1 MKALITGVNSEMNK
15 TLLGSLVDAGY
26 EIVAQYHS
34 NNDLSREVMD
44 KYPNVTFVQADFQ
57 DKTSF
62 DGFLK
67 GVEGGAPYDVVVNAA
82 VYYAESGDNW
92 EEVQKDWQEWQNNF
106 LVNTTVP
113 GLLMARADKL
123 VADQGVVVN
132 ISSSMG
138 QKQFG
143 DMQFNMYGA
152 SKSALDLLTNTFAKR
167 WSPRIRVVGIAPG
180 YVHSAW
186 NMDMDEVD
194 LKNIKKDQLT
204 NRLVEP
210 AEIAEL
216 MMEIIR
222 NQSINATTIV
232 IDGGYSA
239 PKIG

>member
-15 TLLGSLVDAGY
+15 ALLGALVDAGY

-34 NNDLSREVMD
+34 DNDLTREVKD
-44 KYPNVTFVQADFQ
+44 KYPKVTFVQADF
-57 DKTSF
+57 KEHSSF
-62 DGFLK
+62 ENFLK
-67 GVEGGAPYDVVVNAA
+67 QVVAADPFDVVVNAA
-82 VYYAESGDNW
+82 VYYAEAEDNW
-92 EEVQKDWQEWQNNF
+92 QEVQQDWQQWQDNF
-106 LVNTTVP
+106 AVNTSVP
-113 GLLMARADKL
+113 GMIMARADKL
-123 VADQGVVVN
+123 VKDGGVIVN
-132 ISSSMG
+132 ISSTMG

-143 DMQFNMYGA
+143 TTQFNMYGA

-167 WSPRIRVVGIAPG
+167 WAPRIRVVGIAPG

-186 NMDMDEVD
+186 NMDMNEKD
-194 LKNIKKDQLT
+194 LQGITKDQLT

-216 MMEIIR
+216 MMELIR
-222 NQSINATTIV
+222 NQSINATTVV